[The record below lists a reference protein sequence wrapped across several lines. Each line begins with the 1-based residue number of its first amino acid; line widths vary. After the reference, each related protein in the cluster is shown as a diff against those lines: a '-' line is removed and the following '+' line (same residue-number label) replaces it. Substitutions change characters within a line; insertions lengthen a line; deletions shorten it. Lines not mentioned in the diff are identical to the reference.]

1 MRLGSPVPQL
11 FFHGNL
17 DIGISRCEPQLIL
30 VFPSHRN
37 RWMQLIAEKA
47 SPMMTKSTAMPATL
61 AHLDSFSLETLL
73 RDSPVPVLVDF
84 WAPWCGPCK
93 AMAPVLEDLAREYEG
108 KITIVKL
115 DINDEPEAAN
125 RYRIQSIPT
134 LMLFDQGQ
142 VLSRTVGALSRP
154 ALERELTKHLA

>member
-1 MRLGSPVPQL
+1 
-11 FFHGNL
+11 
-17 DIGISRCEPQLIL
+17 
-30 VFPSHRN
+30 
-37 RWMQLIAEKA
+37 
-47 SPMMTKSTAMPATL
+47 MTTKPTTAPTTL

-73 RDSPVPVLVDF
+73 RASPVPVLVDF

-125 RYRIQSIPT
+125 HYRIQSIPT

-142 VLSRTVGALSRP
+142 VLSRSVGALSRP